1 MFLEKFCVGTDGAD
15 VVEVALQWLGTRMN
29 SDCPVFR
36 SVVSELDELAP
47 GVPLLALG
55 QTVFWDEPM
64 KAGVFRAFSCLGNDR
79 KFVAGVHDTDYF
91 AKFQMKGAGGFAA
104 LPHNDTT
111 TKDLWSAAGEFS
123 HIFGSETVVSKEK
136 LTGAGAKVGLI
147 EHVRPQMLDSVTE
160 AYGWKGVVSL
170 SAESKITAE
179 KGLSRLFPHIYDT
192 FSWALD
198 ESLSLISGDHHR
210 ESMVMRDRLLAMVCE
225 ARDQACDD
233 NLACFYEGLL
243 PKFYDVVA
251 GGGVELETT
260 RTTRLLKFNRETA
273 GRKRFEIVDLFLNP
287 VTRELAR
294 ESYDDSVR
302 GSEIYTL
309 DRFGSCALPFDLVIP
324 GVGRGTLR
332 LGKRGGVVMT
342 DIPVGFSFKRPI
354 ETVEQLA
361 EVIEAKFGPNCVLVG
376 KAVSLILML
385 GTEYVFVFHEG
396 ASGYVWRSA
405 KMARL
410 LAESGHDLGWHPIL
424 RVKLNPWDA
433 MDDCCAWLQLPEDM
447 RRPFGT
453 SELSAPTF
461 ALRWREVV
469 DGQKQ
474 VLRDLGDVRRPLAL
488 LGYLQSKLGGQWE
501 RLAGEYQA
509 IAGDFSRLGNQIGE
523 VKYRKRGVLSQLKS
537 AKAERNELEHA
548 KGRHWREFLFDKD
561 AGDVE
566 QKKREEFGAKI
577 TAVDRRIQD
586 LKIVFRSLEDEQRSL
601 VDSPVVRRIRD
612 KRFNIALEAELMR
625 VKLIREAVVSGEGL
639 AKAGYR
645 PSAWWFPLVC
655 PDGTWFRSTMMKTE
669 CRLEPLV
676 VRSEV
681 EAS

>member
-1 MFLEKFCVGTDGAD
+1 
-15 VVEVALQWLGTRMN
+15 MN

-64 KAGVFRAFSCLGNDR
+64 KAGVFRAFAGLGKER
-79 KFVAGVHDTDYF
+79 RFVAGVHDTDYF
-91 AKFQMKGAGGFAA
+91 AKFQLRGAGGFAA

-136 LTGAGAKVGLI
+136 LTHAGAKVGLL
-147 EHVRPQMLDSVTE
+147 EHMRPGMLDSLTE

-170 SAESKITAE
+170 NSESKITAE
-179 KGLSRLFPHIYDT
+179 KRLGKLFPHIYDT
-192 FSWALD
+192 FSWAVD
-198 ESLSLISGDHHR
+198 ESLRLISGEHHR
-210 ESMVMRDRLLAMVCE
+210 DSMVMRDRLLAMVCE
-225 ARDQACDD
+225 AKDETCDD
-233 NLACFYEGLL
+233 NLACFYERLL
-243 PKFYDVVA
+243 PKFYDAVA
-251 GGGVELETT
+251 GGGAALETT
-260 RTTRLLKFNRETA
+260 RTTRLLRFNRETA
-273 GRKRFEIVDLFLNP
+273 IQARFRIVDLFLNP
-287 VTRELAR
+287 NTKLLAR
-294 ESYDDSVR
+294 AAYDESVG

-309 DRFGSCALPFDLVIP
+309 DRFGTGALPFDLVIP

-332 LGKRGGVVMT
+332 LGTRGGVVMT
-342 DIPVGFSFKRPI
+342 DDPVGFSFKKPI
-354 ETVEQLA
+354 ESVEQLA
-361 EVIEAKFGPNCVLVG
+361 DVLEAKFGPECVLVG

-385 GTEYVFVFHEG
+385 GAEFVFVFHEG

-410 LAESGHDLGWHPIL
+410 LAEEGHDLGWHPIL

-433 MDDCCAWLQLPEDM
+433 MDDCCAWLQIPEEM

-461 ALRWREVV
+461 ALRWREVGLV
-469 DGQKQ
+469 QKQ
-474 VLRDLGDVRRPLAL
+474 TLQDLGDVRRPLAL
-488 LGYLQSKLGGQWE
+488 LGYLQTKLGGQWE

-509 IAGDFSRLGNQIGE
+509 IAGDFGRLGGQIGD
-523 VKYRKRGVLSQLKS
+523 VKFRKRGVLSQVK
-537 AKAERNELEHA
+537 AMKAERDALEHE
-548 KGRHWREFLFDKD
+548 KGRHWREFLFEKD
-561 AGDVE
+561 ASAEDWA
-566 QKKREEFGAKI
+566 KREEIAGKIGVIDGAI
-577 TAVDRRIQD
+577 
-586 LKIVFRSLEDEQRSL
+586 RSLMGEFRELEREQEAL
-601 VDSPVVRRIRD
+601 VNSPAIKRLRD

-639 AKAGYR
+639 AKAGFR
-645 PSAWWFPLVC
+645 PSAWWFPLIC

-681 EAS
+681 GAS